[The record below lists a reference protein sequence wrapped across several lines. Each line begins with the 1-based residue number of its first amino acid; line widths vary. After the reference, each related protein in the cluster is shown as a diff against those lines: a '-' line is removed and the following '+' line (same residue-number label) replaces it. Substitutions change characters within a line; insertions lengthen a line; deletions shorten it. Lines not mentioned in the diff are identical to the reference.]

1 MKFCFPLKQI
11 QSGIGLYCNWG
22 CFVSLFQ
29 GSGCNLLFCSAYVK
43 CTFCVKK
50 KLITMYNTSKN
61 VILVSAVLDVV
72 NVFFSYDN
80 RGRLSWCLNSLTKDG
95 HAWCHKLIAS
105 VCCV

>member
-1 MKFCFPLKQI
+1 
-11 QSGIGLYCNWG
+11 
-22 CFVSLFQ
+22 
-29 GSGCNLLFCSAYVK
+29 
-43 CTFCVKK
+43 
-50 KLITMYNTSKN
+50 MYILCEKETNNHVQYIKN

-80 RGRLSWCLNSLTKDG
+80 RGRLSWCLNSLAKDG